1 MRQQCAPAARK
12 ADSPLGC
19 SNRGVAAGRGEGG
32 GCAPLLCPWK
42 APPAVLCPGLGPPGQ
57 EGCGAAGAGPE
68 EGTRML
74 RGLQHLC
81 CEDRLRELGLF
92 SSGKLGDQLFTWSY
106 SDKTR
111 RNGSKLK
118 EGRFML
124 DARKQ
129 SFPQRAVRRW
139 HCCPESCGC
148 PIPAGTQGQVGWG
161 PGQPE
166 LVGGSPAHGRGWH
179 WVGFELPSN

>member
-68 EGTRML
+68 EG
-74 RGLQHLC
+74 RGDDQRDGAPLMKTDQ
-81 CEDRLRELGLF
+81 ELGSF
-92 SSGKLGDQLFTWSY
+92 SLAWRRLWEDLSVAYQYFKGAYRQEGERLFTWSD
-106 SDKTR
+106 SDRTR
-111 RNGSKLK
+111 GNSFKLK
-118 EGRFML
+118 WE
-124 DARKQ
+124 
-129 SFPQRAVRRW
+129 
-139 HCCPESCGC
+139 
-148 PIPAGTQGQVGWG
+148 I
-161 PGQPE
+161 
-166 LVGGSPAHGRGWH
+166 
-179 WVGFELPSN
+179 